1 MHLNLKD
8 ATEPNRNLIV
18 LAVASRR
25 VELRRYPRCGLS
37 LDDGLAEGEINLS
50 SRMLGGVLV
59 YE

>member
-1 MHLNLKD
+1 
-8 ATEPNRNLIV
+8 V

-25 VELRRYPRCGLS
+25 VELRRYPKCGLS